1 MGKITVYLEDDE
13 VEQFKAN
20 TAADDRTMTAVVRRW
35 IREYNHRASDSSTV
49 GAQPTER
56 TP

>member
-1 MGKITVYLEDDE
+1 MDKITVYMPDADGAEFRAN
-13 VEQFKAN
+13 VKAEQRKITTVLA
-20 TAADDRTMTAVVRRW
+20 RL